1 MKSVSANWFEVAIC
15 YSKPK
20 EDGTDKMVTERYGVD
35 ALSFTEAESRI
46 VEEMEAN
53 ITGEFKITSESQA
66 NYNEVVFSDDSED
79 EYWFKC
85 KLQFITINESNGKE
99 KYSNINYLVQA
110 KSVAKALDNITEM
123 MRGAMT
129 DYNVV
134 SISATKL
141 IDVFEYKT
149 KEKK

>member
-1 MKSVSANWFEVAIC
+1 MKSISASWFEVTIR
-15 YSKPK
+15 YSKPL

-46 VEEMEAN
+46 IGEMGTN
-53 ITGEFKITSESQA
+53 ITGEFKITSESQT
-66 NYNEVVFSDDSED
+66 NYNEVVFSNDSED

-110 KSVAKALDNITEM
+110 KSVAKALDNITKM
-123 MRGAMT
+123 MRGTMT
-129 DYNVV
+129 DYKVV

-149 KEKK
+149 KEK

>member
-1 MKSVSANWFEVAIC
+1 MKSISTSWFDVAIR
-15 YSKPK
+15 YSKPL

-35 ALSFTEAESRI
+35 AQSFTEAESRI
-46 VEEMEAN
+46 IGEMGTN

-66 NYNEVVFSDDSED
+66 NYNEVVFSNDSED

-123 MRGAMT
+123 MRGTMT
-129 DYNVV
+129 DYKVV
-134 SISATKL
+134 SISTTKL
-141 IDVFEYKT
+141 IDVFEYKP
-149 KEKK
+149 KEK